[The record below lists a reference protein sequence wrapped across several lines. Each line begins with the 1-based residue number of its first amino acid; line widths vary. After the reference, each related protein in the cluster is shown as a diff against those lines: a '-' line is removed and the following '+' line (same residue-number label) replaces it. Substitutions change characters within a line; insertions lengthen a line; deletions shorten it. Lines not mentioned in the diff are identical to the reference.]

1 MERVLIDRK
10 EILEFLEEDFGFWE
24 YIRVISPRVGIDENE
39 AIELADEVRLTIKDA
54 IESMPVIEEREETS
68 CICSVQKE
76 DAYDCFYGVYYYTC
90 GSCFEFIKTETE
102 EDNFKFCPYCGAQY
116 TGKVIYEENK

>member
-10 EILEFLEEDFGFWE
+10 EVLEFLEEDFGFWE

-39 AIELADEVRLTIKDA
+39 AIELADEVRLTFRDA
-54 IESMPVIEEREETS
+54 IESMPVVEERVETS

-76 DAYDCFYGVYYYTC
+76 DTYDCFYDVYYYTC
-90 GSCFEFIKTETE
+90 GNCFEFIKTETE
-102 EDNFKFCPYCGAQY
+102 EDNFKFCPYCGAKFTKKEQF
-116 TGKVIYEENK
+116 